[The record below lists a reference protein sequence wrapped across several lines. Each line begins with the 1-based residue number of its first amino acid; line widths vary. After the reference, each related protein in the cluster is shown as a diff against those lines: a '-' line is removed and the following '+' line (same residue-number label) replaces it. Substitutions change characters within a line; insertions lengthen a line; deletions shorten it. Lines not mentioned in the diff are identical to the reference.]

1 MLHFTRLRNSETE
14 DEIWFCEH
22 NPTYTVGTTCP
33 LLSSDL
39 KNIPMVKTDR
49 GGKITYHGPGQI
61 VCYPLVN
68 LRNRKL
74 YPKSYLSIIQQ
85 MLLEFC
91 RSYGINASLVEGAPG
106 IYLPLLGGFGQFANL
121 AKVASIGLKITN
133 DCTYHGFAI
142 NINADLSPFKDI
154 DPCGYQGLRAVNL
167 SHYAPLITIDEAE
180 EKLTEKIEE
189 YFA

>member
-1 MLHFTRLRNSETE
+1 NSETE

-22 NPTYTVGTTCP
+22 APTYTVGTTCP

-39 KNIPMVKTDR
+39 KNIPIVKTDR

-74 YPKSYLSIIQQ
+74 YPKAYLSIIQQ

-91 RSYGINASLVEGAPG
+91 CSYGVDASLVEGAPG

>member
-1 MLHFTRLRNSETE
+1 MQ
-14 DEIWFCEH
+14 I
-22 NPTYTVGTTCP
+22 
-33 LLSSDL
+33 LL
-39 KNIPMVKTDR
+39 
-49 GGKITYHGPGQI
+49 
-61 VCYPLVN
+61 
-68 LRNRKL
+68 
-74 YPKSYLSIIQQ
+74 
-85 MLLEFC
+85 
-91 RSYGINASLVEGAPG
+91 
-106 IYLPLLGGFGQFANL
+106 
-121 AKVASIGLKITN
+121 ITN